1 MEKRE
6 TKLDLRKR
14 LSLKIP
20 TTVDNVIEKIIE
32 YRIHQGDNELTNRTA
47 VAIEMMMIGAKV
59 LNKTL
64 EEPDSV
70 KKAYSKEFEV
80 VVKLLL
86 SCEHFSRMTATAID
100 TNGRNFNTDTE
111 ELINMRLHFR
121 KIADKLL
128 YSD

>member
-1 MEKRE
+1 MEKKE
-6 TKLDLRKR
+6 TKPDLRKR

-20 TTVDNVIEKIIE
+20 TTVDYVIEKIIE
-32 YRIHQGDNELTNRTA
+32 HRLHQGDNQPTNRTA
-47 VAIEMMMIGAKV
+47 VAIEMMMIGAQV
-59 LNKTL
+59 LNKTV
-64 EEPDSV
+64 ENTDSV

-100 TNGRNFNTDTE
+100 TSGKNFNTDTE
-111 ELINMRLHFR
+111 ELINMRLHFK

>member
-1 MEKRE
+1 MEKKE
-6 TKLDLRKR
+6 TKPDLRKR

-32 YRIHQGDNELTNRTA
+32 HRLHQGDNQPTNRTA
-47 VAIEMMMIGAKV
+47 VAIEMMMIGAQV

-86 SCEHFSRMTATAID
+86 TCEHFSRMTATN
-100 TNGRNFNTDTE
+100 TSGKNFMTDSE
-111 ELINMRLHFR
+111 ELMNMRLNFR
-121 KIADKLL
+121 KIADRLL

>member
-6 TKLDLRKR
+6 TKQDLRKR

-32 YRIHQGDNELTNRTA
+32 HRLHQGDNQPTNRTA
-47 VAIEMMMIGAKV
+47 VAIEMMMIGAQV
-59 LNKTL
+59 LNKTV
-64 EEPDSV
+64 ENTDSV

-86 SCEHFSRMTATAID
+86 SCEHFSRMTATN
-100 TNGRNFNTDTE
+100 TSGKNFMTDSE
-111 ELINMRLHFR
+111 ELMNMRLNFR
-121 KIADKLL
+121 KIADRLL

>member
-6 TKLDLRKR
+6 TKSDSRKR

-20 TTVDNVIEKIIE
+20 ATVDKVIEKIIE
-32 YRIHQGDNELTNRTA
+32 HRIHQGDNHPANRTA
-47 VAIEMMMIGAKV
+47 VAIEMMMIGAQV

-86 SCEHFSRMTATAID
+86 SCEYFSRVTATNTSDEDFTKD
-100 TNGRNFNTDTE
+100 TD
-111 ELINMRLHFR
+111 ELINLRQHFR
-121 KIADKLL
+121 KIANRLL
-128 YSD
+128 YSN